1 MGKFDHHF
9 KMNEQDAVEYSKE
22 VLHIFNPS
30 SELECKEIGDGNI
43 NYIFRVEEKDTGKS
57 IIIKHADIT
66 TRSNNTKVDPIH
78 NCIEAEMLQKEYSLV
93 PEMVPKVYHYDPI
106 MCCIVMEDCR
116 DYKNMRHELC
126 KHKIF
131 PGFAEQIAHFMA
143 ITLMGTSDLVVP
155 IKEKRRLQEKFTN
168 IDLDHVT
175 ERLVYT
181 EPYLNSEG
189 KNVEFP
195 PNKEFLEKELYEDNS
210 LHLEVAKMYDSFK
223 SDNQC
228 LIHGDLHT
236 GSIMIKPGSI
246 KVLDPEFATYA
257 PGGYDVGNVIANL
270 IFAWAN
276 GMATMEKGTEKE
288 NYLQWLEESIQ
299 RIIDIFRDE
308 SLSYLNENTI
318 DLMDKT
324 QGFYQWFVNGIMEDT
339 AGVCGL
345 ELNRRTIGLAKVE
358 DITSI
363 TDEKQRIYCER
374 ICVYSAKEFI
384 MNRHINYKQGADY
397 IHTLKR
403 AAMLA
408 GKSYDGE
415 L

>member
-155 IKEKRRLQEKFTN
+155 IKEKRRLQEKFEVLTN
-168 IDLDHVT
+168 VNDPT
-175 ERLVYT
+175 
-181 EPYLNSEG
+181 
-189 KNVEFP
+189 FP
-195 PNKEFLEKELYEDNS
+195 AN
-210 LHLEVAKMYDSFK
+210 
-223 SDNQC
+223 
-228 LIHGDLHT
+228 
-236 GSIMIKPGSI
+236 
-246 KVLDPEFATYA
+246 A
-257 PGGYDVGNVIANL
+257 PH
-270 IFAWAN
+270 
-276 GMATMEKGTEKE
+276 
-288 NYLQWLEESIQ
+288 Q
-299 RIIDIFRDE
+299 
-308 SLSYLNENTI
+308 TI
-318 DLMDKT
+318 DYILQLKDDHFARERFIPEVIPESMASDHRPVMVTCDETK
-324 QGFYQWFVNGIMEDT
+324 G
-339 AGVCGL
+339 GVL
-345 ELNRRTIGLAKVE
+345 
-358 DITSI
+358 
-363 TDEKQRIYCER
+363 
-374 ICVYSAKEFI
+374 
-384 MNRHINYKQGADY
+384 
-397 IHTLKR
+397 
-403 AAMLA
+403 
-408 GKSYDGE
+408 
-415 L
+415 